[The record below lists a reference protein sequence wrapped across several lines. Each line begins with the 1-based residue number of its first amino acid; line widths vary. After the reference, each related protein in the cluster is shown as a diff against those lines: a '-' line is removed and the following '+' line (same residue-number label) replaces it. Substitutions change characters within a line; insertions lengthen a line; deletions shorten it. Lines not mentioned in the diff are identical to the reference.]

1 MTARDFSGKTAIV
14 TGGAQGIGAAYG
26 KLLAARGA
34 NVVVAD
40 IQGEKASAVAK
51 DLAQGDAQAL
61 GVACDVASPEACAEA
76 VRAASECFGG
86 VDYLVSNAGLLSAAR
101 EKPLHQIE
109 PERYLRVL
117 AVMTHGMLWMA
128 QAVVPS
134 MQKRGGGA
142 IVNTS
147 SIGAWQAAGLYGLS
161 KYAVNYL
168 TVALAKELAPLG
180 IRVNAIAPGST
191 DTEGVRE
198 IMTREQLVAY
208 QRATGGGTDRIA
220 VGEDIA
226 RVGVYLLSDDARF
239 VSGQVV
245 SVDQATLARL

>member
-1 MTARDFSGKTAIV
+1 MKDFSGKTAIV
-14 TGGAQGIGAAYG
+14 TGGAQGIGAAYAR
-26 KLLAARGA
+26 LLAARGA

-40 IQGEKASAVAK
+40 IQGEKAIALAK
-51 DLAQGDAQAL
+51 ELAQGGAQAI
-61 GVACDVASPEACAEA
+61 GVACDVASPEACAAA
-76 VRAASECFGG
+76 VRAASDRFGG
-86 VDYLVSNAGLLSAAR
+86 VDHLVSNAGLLSAAR

-128 QAVVPS
+128 QAVAPS
-134 MQKRGGGA
+134 MQSRGGGA

-147 SIGAWQAAGLYGLS
+147 SIGSWQAAGVYGLS

-168 TVALAKELAPLG
+168 TVALARELGPLG

-198 IMTREQLVAY
+198 IMTRDQLVAY
-208 QRATGGGTDRIA
+208 QRGLGAATDRVA
-220 VGEDIA
+220 AGEDIA

-245 SVDQATLARL
+245 SVDQAAQIRL

>member
-1 MTARDFSGKTAIV
+1 M
-14 TGGAQGIGAAYG
+14 
-26 KLLAARGA
+26 
-34 NVVVAD
+34 
-40 IQGEKASAVAK
+40 
-51 DLAQGDAQAL
+51 
-61 GVACDVASPEACAEA
+61 
-76 VRAASECFGG
+76 RAASERFGG
-86 VDYLVSNAGLLSAAR
+86 VDFLVSNAGLLSAAR

-128 QAVVPS
+128 QTVALE
-134 MQKRGGGA
+134 MKKRGGGA

-147 SIGAWQAAGLYGLS
+147 SIGAWQAAGVYGMS
-161 KYAVNYL
+161 KHAVNYL
-168 TVALAKELAPLG
+168 TVALAKELAPLN

-208 QRATGGGTDRIA
+208 QQRATGAGTDRIA

-245 SVDQATLARL
+245 AVDQATLTRL